1 MGTWTHEWMDCG
13 LFDQHHPF
21 VRKGSPNVVILT
33 YNMAY
38 TLYTVNNFNSNT
50 LKNYLTALVIFWSY
64 FHNFRASSDFL
75 GHILV
80 IFPIFWSYLWSYFH
94 YFGHIFK
101 GVLVIFFQILNGN
114 TETAPTRNTYFVRLI
129 FVHLTSVRKL
139 VRLQYIKP
147 AYKIF
152 TNQ

>member
-1 MGTWTHEWMDCG
+1 MGPETHYYLGVCSLKYLSVINIMGTWTHEWMDCG

-94 YFGHIFK
+94 YFGHI
-101 GVLVIFFQILNGN
+101 LVIFSRAFWSYFSKFSMATLN
-114 TETAPTRNTYFVRLI
+114 
-129 FVHLTSVRKL
+129 LTKV
-139 VRLQYIKP
+139 
-147 AYKIF
+147 F
-152 TNQ
+152 